1 MYSAVCAIQNC
12 WLAARAE
19 GVGVGWVSIVE
30 ADALRRILAIPD
42 HIVIV
47 GYLCLGYVSGFDTE
61 PELAAKGW
69 EHRVPLAD
77 VMHFDGYGAVDPLRA
92 QGLAQM
98 CNAVT
103 TKGVG

>member
-19 GVGVGWVSIVE
+19 DVGVGWVSIID

-42 HIVIV
+42 HILIV
-47 GYLCLGYVSGFDTE
+47 GYLCLGYVSGFDAK
-61 PELAAKGW
+61 PELETKGW

-77 VMHFDGYGAVDPLRA
+77 VIHFEQYGAVDLQRA
-92 QGLAQM
+92 QALAQT
-98 CNAVT
+98 CDRVT
-103 TKGVG
+103 AKGSR

>member
-30 ADALRRILAIPD
+30 ADALHRILAIPD

-47 GYLCLGYVSGFDTE
+47 GYLCLGYVSDFEVE
-61 PELAAKGW
+61 PSARHLCM
-69 EHRVPLAD
+69 P
-77 VMHFDGYGAVDPLRA
+77 
-92 QGLAQM
+92 Q
-98 CNAVT
+98 
-103 TKGVG
+103 